1 MVESTKTAVFVL
13 STLIFSPESTKQ
25 LYFVLSNDET
35 SKVLSRKK
43 YLCDQ

>member
-13 STLIFSPESTKQ
+13 STLIFSSESTKQ

-35 SKVLSRKK
+35 KK
-43 YLCDQ
+43 LFKFSPFEML